1 MVLLLAVA
9 AVAAVNIYRILGD
22 YKEADNVYSDLQ
34 DKFVSTT
41 PQTESEV
48 ESDSGVTLPESSVS
62 VSEETEVPKA
72 PISVDFDAL
81 LSENGDAVGWIYSEG
96 TPVNYPVLQAED
108 NDKYLRADLYGNWLI
123 SGTVFVDYRCG
134 EVGENKNYIIY
145 GHNMDNGTM
154 FGSFLDYR
162 DQAYYEA
169 HPTIDYL
176 TPSGYHKI
184 ELVAGLVVNKTDV
197 IYYPDPFKE
206 DLDAYLAEALENS
219 VFDSGL
225 DFGEDDRLVILSTC
239 SYEHDNARF
248 VLIGRLA
255 GG

>member
-1 MVLLLAVA
+1 MNNKAFVLKTLLLIIAVGI
-9 AVAAVNIYRILGD
+9 VISSYNITSILMD
-22 YKEADNVYSDLQ
+22 YKESSAVYDEIASFAVEEDGEEKG
-34 DKFVSTT
+34 DTKPGKTT
-41 PQTESEV
+41 PDLKIDFASLNKLN
-48 ESDSGVTLPESSVS
+48 SDVKGWLY
-62 VSEETEVPKA
+62 
-72 PISVDFDAL
+72 
-81 LSENGDAVGWIYSEG
+81 SENLGI
-96 TPVNYPVLQAED
+96 NYPVLQAED